1 MEQAPQGSGHGTEL
15 VRVQGVS
22 GQCSQTHGLIFGWCC
37 MEQGVGPF
45 QLGIFYDSMFSR
57 HKEVVF
63 MQATLQSFSYMY
75 VYR

>member
-37 MEQGVGPF
+37 MEQGVG
-45 QLGIFYDSMFSR
+45 LYDPYGSLPTR
-57 HKEVVF
+57 DI
-63 MQATLQSFSYMY
+63 L
-75 VYR
+75 